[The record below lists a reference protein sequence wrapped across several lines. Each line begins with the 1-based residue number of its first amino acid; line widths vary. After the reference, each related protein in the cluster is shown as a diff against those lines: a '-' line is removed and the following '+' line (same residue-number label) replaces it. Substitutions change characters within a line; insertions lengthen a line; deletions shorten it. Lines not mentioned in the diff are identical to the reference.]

1 MGLARLDCNHA
12 WRHYRADSSVIHHL
26 FNHRLSMKLYIATPI
41 NARPEQGFRNKYKA
55 AQKRVRELK
64 EIIKT
69 DHRFYGYS
77 FVSSFDVNKSQNISE
92 AIAMGNCIQAV
103 IECDAIYLDHA
114 WQSSKGCNLEY
125 RAAKIYDKEIYEY
138 DKL

>member
-1 MGLARLDCNHA
+1 
-12 WRHYRADSSVIHHL
+12 
-26 FNHRLSMKLYIATPI
+26 MKLYIATPI

-69 DHRFYGYS
+69 DH
-77 FVSSFDVNKSQNISE
+77 
-92 AIAMGNCIQAV
+92 
-103 IECDAIYLDHA
+103 A

-125 RAAKIYDKEIYEY
+125 RAAKIYDKEIYEH

>member
-1 MGLARLDCNHA
+1 
-12 WRHYRADSSVIHHL
+12 
-26 FNHRLSMKLYIATPI
+26 MKLYIATPI

-77 FVSSFDVNKSQNISE
+77 LVSSFDVGWN
-92 AIAMGNCIQAV
+92 V
-103 IECDAIYLDHA
+103 YLG
-114 WQSSKGCNLEY
+114 KTLTC
-125 RAAKIYDKEIYEY
+125 KESGEPI
-138 DKL
+138 

>member
-1 MGLARLDCNHA
+1 
-12 WRHYRADSSVIHHL
+12 
-26 FNHRLSMKLYIATPI
+26 MKLYIATPI

-77 FVSSFDVNKSQNISE
+77 FVSSFDVNKSQNVSE

>member
-1 MGLARLDCNHA
+1 
-12 WRHYRADSSVIHHL
+12 
-26 FNHRLSMKLYIATPI
+26 MKLYIATPI

-69 DHRFYGYS
+69 DHRF
-77 FVSSFDVNKSQNISE
+77 DVNKSQNISE

-103 IECDAIYLDHA
+103 MECDAIYLDHA

-125 RAAKIYDKEIYEY
+125 RAAKIYDKEIYEH